1 MKSHHHQVKLATK
14 ISIIRIAS
22 TNLRCDTKHFAG
34 ASEELKP
41 SHLLRLSFRVLYPPD
56 PLLADPGA
64 ALVIFRLLNL
74 LPNHPSAS
82 SKNAVAFSQSGPL
95 NPTASILISP
105 VVSMMISMVLFI
117 YTPMRTSLMDPF
129 CCWRRSTDNGLNQI
143 PFDFALP
150 AHDCFL
156 KPTII
161 LRTDDPLAGEVIRA
175 IKGGDLDSL
184 QRMFASGAN

>member
-64 ALVIFRLLNL
+64 ALVIFRLLDL
-74 LPNHPSAS
+74 LPNDTQRLLQKRSGFL
-82 SKNAVAFSQSGPL
+82 AVQSLESHSLDLDFARGPDDDFDGSVHDT
-95 NPTASILISP
+95 PMSTSLIEL
-105 VVSMMISMVLFI
+105 LFI
-117 YTPMRTSLMDPF
+117 SVGCFSAFPASKSQGKGFDAFVFNFAPRAAF
-129 CCWRRSTDNGLNQI
+129 CCFGQLSQEGIDRN
-143 PFDFALP
+143 
-150 AHDCFL
+150 
-156 KPTII
+156 
-161 LRTDDPLAGEVIRA
+161 AG
-175 IKGGDLDSL
+175 G
-184 QRMFASGAN
+184 

>member
-74 LPNHPSAS
+74 LPNHPQRLLQKRRGFLAVRAFESHGVNFDSAS
-82 SKNAVAFSQSGPL
+82 CFNDDFDGLVHLYPHENELDGP
-95 NPTASILISP
+95 
-105 VVSMMISMVLFI
+105 VL
-117 YTPMRTSLMDPF
+117 L
-129 CCWRRSTDNGLNQI
+129 
-143 PFDFALP
+143 
-150 AHDCFL
+150 
-156 KPTII
+156 
-161 LRTDDPLAGEVIRA
+161 LAAKYGQWTESNTV
-175 IKGGDLDSL
+175 
-184 QRMFASGAN
+184 